1 MVFTTRSKAVKETKL
16 AYLGMVGSSAKIEK
30 NQKKNVDTFVL
41 YLAPAS
47 KSGYNVCPMA
57 TGGDGITVGC
67 IDACLDES
75 GRNGVMSIKNQ
86 TIDNARIKKTKMFF
100 EDRAFFM
107 AWLVAEITAHKA
119 KSEKN
124 GHEFSVRINGTSDL
138 SLEIFKHG
146 DKTILELF
154 PDTQFYDYT
163 KVLNRVKVVK
173 VVNKYK
179 NYDITFS
186 YSGNNWLECESA
198 LAQGVRLAVVF
209 EKRLPKKYMG
219 IKVVNADET
228 DLRYLEP
235 NNIICGLIHKKT
247 RKKIIYGEQSFIIAD
262 TDTNCVYE

>member
-1 MVFTTRSKAVKETKL
+1 MIFTTRSKAVKETKL

-30 NQKKNVDTFVL
+30 NKKKNVDTYIL

-57 TGGDGITVGC
+57 TKDC
-67 IDACLDES
+67 INACLDES
-75 GRNGVMSIKNQ
+75 GHNR
-86 TIDNARIKKTKMFF
+86 IDVKERRIDKSRIKKTQMFF

-119 KSEKN
+119 KAEKN
-124 GHEFSVRINGTSDL
+124 GHGFSVRINGTSDL

-163 KVLNRVKVVK
+163 KVLNRVKIT
-173 VVNKYK
+173 NKYK
-179 NYDITFS
+179 NYDLTFS
-186 YSGNNWLECESA
+186 YSGYNWVECESA

-209 EKRLPKKYMG
+209 EKRLPKTYMG

-228 DLRYLEP
+228 DLRYMDDK
-235 NNIICGLIHKKT
+235 NVICGLIHKKT
-247 RKKIIYGEQSFIIAD
+247 RKKIIYGEQKFIIAD